1 MKLVVDVDRYPG
13 ETGEFLR
20 VVAEKCTG
28 CGLCA
33 QFCTRGV
40 WERQGSVYRPA
51 RMADCAECGA
61 CWNVCAPDAVVFGE
75 PRGGTGV
82 RFSFG

>member
-1 MKLVVDVDRYPG
+1 MKLSQKVGRYPG
-13 ETGEFLR
+13 DTGAFIT
-20 VVAEKCTG
+20 VVPERCTA

-33 QFCTRGV
+33 RFCTRGV
-40 WERQGSVYRPA
+40 WEDQGGVYRPA
-51 RMADCAECGA
+51 RLADCVECGA
-61 CWNVCAPDAVVFGE
+61 CWNVCAADAVVFGE